1 MFFSSI
7 MDFDPSQATEIKK
20 IKKPTVFSKVLN
32 VLSFGLSAERKEL
45 ETFTAI
51 SILEQ
56 IYNGLQSINVNN
68 IVRLSVDNFDFYL
81 DDTGREQDLEDVV
94 DIFNKMIDPLSSK
107 LFDSL
112 YLVIEHLE
120 QSIKYLIEIRVKRK
134 HQVGEY
140 PIVIIVNGVFNDFKL
155 SENEPIDNLR
165 KRMDVTFQTQQD
177 YDNYISTKKMFF
189 NEFVHRLEIMI
200 RQNIPIDD
208 SKIRNSVDIIKSKNT
223 ITGIEDIPVKKDSM
237 PVFYGYYSFDRQILY
252 CFLWSQLMYDL
263 KLESADF
270 RTIDEEGS
278 VLIALSATALMS
290 GEYGWFDNSSNT
302 NETYDTFDS
311 IESDSVDNSDD
322 SFDDSGNDV

>member
-1 MFFSSI
+1 
-7 MDFDPSQATEIKK
+7 MDIDPSQATEIKK
-20 IKKPTVFSKVLN
+20 IKKPNALSKVLN
-32 VLSFGLSAERKEL
+32 VLSFGLATERKEH

-56 IYNGLQSINVNN
+56 VYNGLKSMNVDN

-155 SENEPIDNLR
+155 SNDESIDNLR
-165 KRMDVTFQTQQD
+165 KRMNVTFQSQKD
-177 YDNYISTKKMFF
+177 YDNYTSTKKIFF
-189 NEFVHRLEIMI
+189 NEFVQRLETMI

-208 SKIRNSVDIIKSKNT
+208 LRIKNSIDIISAKNSIKS
-223 ITGIEDIPVKKDSM
+223 IDEIPVKKDSM
-237 PVFYGYYSFDRQILY
+237 PVFYGYFSFDRQIMY
-252 CFLWSQLMYDL
+252 CFLWAQLMYDL
-263 KLESADF
+263 KLGSADF

-278 VLIALSATALMS
+278 VLIALSTAGLMS
-290 GEYGWFDNSSNT
+290 GEYDWFDNSSNT
-302 NETYDTFDS
+302 NETYGTIDS
-311 IESDSVDNSDD
+311 IDTDSIDVSEN
-322 SFDDSGNDV
+322 SFDDFSNDD